1 VRKAKRRTAKIS
13 RPRITNRESGK
24 QKRMRKLKRYTP
36 SGRRRARATLM
47 APRQAAVRAQETAF
61 HLLTSVDRGGII
73 HNFLRWY
80 ASERK
85 RPGRIANPGRYHEL
99 VEMIRRESFLVLVMQ
114 IEADAP
120 QRFGAR
126 SLEKMTSA
134 QTELINLFRKEFYV
148 AIGRSLDFSNE
159 EFSDFCRDL
168 DLYRSLL
175 HHARSSHPQ
184 VKPLSAPTGP
194 FVDRCGFLL
203 DSPMLDEGRRAAAK
217 FESELRALASSVI
230 RKVFSRRSYR

>member
-1 VRKAKRRTAKIS
+1 
-13 RPRITNRESGK
+13 
-24 QKRMRKLKRYTP
+24 
-36 SGRRRARATLM
+36 M

-61 HLLTSVDRGGII
+61 HLLASVDRGEII
-73 HNFLRWY
+73 PNFLRWY

-85 RPGRIANPGRYHEL
+85 RPGRIANPGRYREL
-99 VEMIRRESFLVLVMQ
+99 VETIRRESFLVLVLQ

-120 QRFGAR
+120 QRLGAR

-134 QTELINLFRKEFYV
+134 QTELINLFREEFYV
-148 AIGRSLDFSNE
+148 AIGRSLDFSDE

-168 DLYRSLL
+168 ELYRSLL
-175 HHARSSHPQ
+175 HHARSPHLQ
-184 VKPLSAPTGP
+184 TKPLSAPTGP

-217 FESELRALASSVI
+217 FELELRAIASSVI
-230 RKVFSRRSYR
+230 RKVFSHRSYC